1 MVKLPPRCENAGFSL
16 VEIVFATL
24 LVITLLFLSIKF
36 FAQGQQ
42 TGNLIEK
49 RETAELGWH
58 RFTQQLREDARSAYD
73 VRCAQNLLELS
84 INRLAA
90 NGVMSSENAAYGI
103 EDSGNLTIINTAG
116 KKSIEFANKKE
127 YRAALT
133 FKLIASGQLH
143 IKVSVNDTIKKTV
156 FFEREEV
163 IDFKRHE

>member
-1 MVKLPPRCENAGFSL
+1 MVKLPPRCENTGFSL
-16 VEIVFATL
+16 VEIAFATL
-24 LVITLLFLSIKF
+24 LVITLLFLLIKF

-42 TGNLIEK
+42 TENLIEK
-49 RETAELGWH
+49 RETAELGWQ
-58 RFTQQLREDARSAYD
+58 RFIQQLREDARSASD
-73 VRCAQNLLELS
+73 VRCVQNLLELN

-103 EDSGNLTIINTAG
+103 EDSGNLAIINAAG

-127 YRAALT
+127 HRAALI
-133 FKLIASGQLH
+133 FNLIASGQLH
-143 IKVSVNDTIKKTV
+143 IKVSVNDTIRKTV